1 MLYILYR
8 HSNVMLDTEMN
19 NIILYHQLDLDQVRN
34 LLLENQS
41 NIAYFLD
48 DSDHLPFD
56 KIKHLLYFSDVK
68 KALEGGTF
76 KGFDIMR
83 NFSTELQY
91 IIPSEGDIR
100 IIKEFNLKDIKK
112 EDTIL
117 TFQYLK
123 KGDKIDIEFGQVV
136 LIGERNNCMSCQDVY
151 GASRCF
157 DVDCASCP
165 KTSFCLIPF
174 IKCD

>member
-1 MLYILYR
+1 
-8 HSNVMLDTEMN
+8 MLDTEMN

-48 DSDHLPFD
+48 NSDHLSFD
-56 KIKHLLYFSDVK
+56 RIKHLLY
-68 KALEGGTF
+68 
-76 KGFDIMR
+76 
-83 NFSTELQY
+83 FSTELQY
-91 IIPSEGDIR
+91 IIPSEGNIR

-117 TFQYLK
+117 TFQYLR

-151 GASRCF
+151 GATRCF
-157 DVDCASCP
+157 DVDCVSCP

>member
-1 MLYILYR
+1 
-8 HSNVMLDTEMN
+8 MN
-19 NIILYHQLDLDQVRN
+19 NIILYHPLSLDQVRN

-48 DSDHLPFD
+48 NSDHLSFD
-56 KIKHLLYFSDVK
+56 RIRYLSC
-68 KALEGGTF
+68 
-76 KGFDIMR
+76 
-83 NFSTELQY
+83 FSTELQY
-91 IIPSEGDIR
+91 IIPPEGDIR

-123 KGDKIDIEFGQVV
+123 KGNKIDIEFGQVV
-136 LIGERNNCMSCQDVY
+136 LIGEQNNCMTCQDVY
-151 GASRCF
+151 GATRCL

-174 IKCD
+174 IKRD

>member
-1 MLYILYR
+1 ML
-8 HSNVMLDTEMN
+8 NTEMN
-19 NIILYHQLDLDQVRN
+19 NIILYHPLSLDQVRN

-48 DSDHLPFD
+48 NSDHLSFD
-56 KIKHLLYFSDVK
+56 RIRYLLY
-68 KALEGGTF
+68 
-76 KGFDIMR
+76 
-83 NFSTELQY
+83 FSTELQY

-117 TFQYLK
+117 TFQYLR

-136 LIGERNNCMSCQDVY
+136 LIGEQNDCMTCQDFY
-151 GASRCF
+151 GATRCH

-165 KTSFCLIPF
+165 KTSFWLSLNA
-174 IKCD
+174 IKRE